1 MSRMS
6 KLIRASNLQKL
17 HKIAEFLTYSYTF
30 SRKNSSTT
38 GKTVFRSI
46 FFRSFVSSPTYLLI
60 HRCARGFSLSVN
72 QHLILSSITDLL
84 FTDIVVFV
92 PRAGKEFSPSDA
104 TCCALWL
111 NHFLSCSL
119 RSLDVSSVA

>member
-17 HKIAEFLTYSYTF
+17 HEIAEFLTYSYTF
-30 SRKNSSTT
+30 RRKNSSTT
-38 GKTVFRSI
+38 GTVFRSI

-72 QHLILSSITDLL
+72 QHLILSSVTDLL

-104 TCCALWL
+104 PCHVLWL

>member
-30 SRKNSSTT
+30 RRKNSSTT
-38 GKTVFRSI
+38 GKVSHSI

-104 TCCALWL
+104 PCHVLWL